1 MVGLASWIVGAVVT
15 AVGQL
20 ATEGGLLIGWVAVET
35 GATVLVVGA
44 TVMLLSSRLDR
55 RVAAE
60 GLFAFV
66 GAWLVLTAV
75 GMAGELA
82 GGLAPGWL
90 WADGPLTAGTGAVYL
105 AAAVFGWRRD
115 RQRAPS

>member
-1 MVGLASWIVGAVVT
+1 MVGLALWIAGAVVT

-35 GATVLVVGA
+35 GTTVLVVGA
-44 TVMLLSSRLDR
+44 TVMLLGRQRDR

-60 GLFAFV
+60 ALLAIV
-66 GAWLVLTAV
+66 GVWLLLTTA
-75 GMAGELA
+75 GMVGELA
-82 GGLAPGWL
+82 SGLAPGWL

-105 AAAVFGWRRD
+105 TAGVFGWRHD
-115 RQRAPS
+115 RQRAPR